1 MAAPFTAKKLSR
13 FCWQF
18 IALILVLFALAVSLI
33 RGLLPQVDGVRQQLV
48 DYVKSEYKVDVQ
60 VGELSAHW
68 QAFGPAINIDNLV
81 IPPQEQL
88 PVTLIIKNVQ
98 VKLDFWQSLLTFT
111 PRIEDVN
118 FDGVHIALNMDKLTE
133 NNPAAT
139 NKAPQVD
146 WLYALLLKQL
156 DRFSLTH
163 ATVQLLSLRQEF
175 RPIHIRQLNWR
186 NNGER
191 HRGAG
196 ELYLD
201 DNASEHESLG
211 LQLDLNGDGANPD
224 SLTGQIYLAANSLD
238 LGEWASRQPNPYDA
252 SKKLPLEGVVNL
264 KAWFTFADRSIS
276 SAMVHFEPSWLQ
288 WTLKEVPQRFE
299 IQAGDIVWQPK
310 DSGWEVQSSGLDF
323 VTNGE
328 HWPQLTLAAKR
339 QHDEFF
345 AYVNQV
351 NTQNLLPLLPLFP
364 RVDKAILHQWHA
376 LAPEASIGPIRLYQ
390 KADQPLLATSEVKQ
404 LHWQKVDGIPNTHPL
419 DLNLHW
425 QDKTLYFSLP
435 AQVYTM
441 DFGDEFSAPLVFNG
455 AAIDGQFNTAELSLN
470 LPQLQLENDDIGLD
484 AALKL
489 DFSAAAHMA
498 LAANVHINNVAN
510 ADKYFPNKAMGESL
524 AEYLDTGLKAG
535 QTQDAQVVWRGPL
548 NGFPFD
554 DNSGVFQ
561 AAFTLTDAQ
570 FQFQPD
576 WPAVTDLSLNALF
589 ENARMD
595 LWLNQGK
602 LMNVDATGA
611 HVFIPAIGEHTLLRI
626 EAELAT
632 QGSAA
637 TKVLQASPLA
647 GSVGKTLD
655 VVQVQGAVTG
665 NLDISIPLYDGGAE
679 DIRGQISFDNTPVY
693 IAQPGLQ
700 LNGVTGIVDFAN
712 EVVTGKGIKARLF
725 EQPLNL
731 TFDTQPKGKDF
742 GLNLLLKSRW
752 DLNRLPEE
760 LHNPLSDFYQGKI
773 SWDGAMTM
781 LFTEKGYQ
789 IQAKVTSDMVGTQL
803 SFPGYFAKP
812 EDEPRPLVAEFI
824 GDQNDATLDVKL
836 ASHAEFIGG
845 FDAEKGANFSYFD
858 LLLGRLFDEDEARN
872 TEKGHIQIDLG
883 KAKLADWLP
892 VINTFVGQDKL
903 PKTGIL
909 VEDID
914 HDSLFPA
921 VASIDSHIGRLDLLG
936 QQLTELRLN
945 AKPNETGWR
954 FNTVANEFDGW
965 VDFYPNWRT
974 QGLKVVASK
983 FYFSPE
989 VKPDTDADFASDQV
1003 LTNLPPVAVNVEDF
1017 RFFDKPFGKLVLQA
1031 SPQAAGYKIQTLS
1044 LTTPNVTLQ
1053 GSGIWQQQAGQNKTD
1068 LSVELNATQFNYL
1081 SAQLG
1086 IDPGVN
1092 EAPLKVNAD
1101 LSWQGAPYAFSL
1113 ETLNGKVKFDLGK
1126 GHLSQVSDKGARIFS
1141 LFSLDSLVRK
1151 LSLDFTDVFGQGM
1164 YFNSFNGN
1172 LQIDNGVVKTT
1183 DTEMDAIAGNMKVRG
1198 YTDLTTESL
1207 NYDIRFV
1214 PQLASSVPTVV
1225 LLSTSAWTLGLG
1237 AFALTKVL
1245 EPVIEVISEIRFR
1258 VTGTMAEPVVEELE
1272 RKSKEIEIPEA
1283 ILPVVGVERPA
1294 APTEAA
1300 SHNAD
1305 ITQPVEAK
1313 STEAQSTEAKPIEI
1327 KSTEIKP
1334 TEVKPSNA
1342 KSEPT
1347 QAPLSQKSEPQ
1358 LQEAQS
1364 EALEPQAVKPEEAR
1378 SEESKSEEPKPAT
1391 DQIKA
1396 PDLKLVQPQATPS
1409 LEVPVTPAT
1418 PENQSA
1424 VEPIKQI
1431 QGDQNAHQPVAM
1443 SEQSRRQ
1450 RQSAVYRIAA

>member
-1 MAAPFTAKKLSR
+1 MATLFTAKKFSR

-18 IALILVLFALAVSLI
+18 MALILVLFALAVSLI
-33 RGLLPQVDGVRQQLV
+33 RGLLPQVDEVRQQLV
-48 DYVKSEYKVDVQ
+48 NYVKSEYKVDVQ

-68 QAFGPAINIDNLV
+68 QAFGPAINIDDLV

-88 PVTLIIKNVQ
+88 PVTLMIKNVQ
-98 VKLDFWQSLLTFT
+98 VKLDFWQSLLTLT

-118 FDGVHIALNMDKLTE
+118 FEGVHVALDMDKLTE
-133 NNPAAT
+133 NDPAT
-139 NKAPQVD
+139 INKAPQLD

-156 DRFSLTH
+156 DRFSLTN
-163 ATVQLLSLRQEF
+163 ATVQLLSMHQEF
-175 RPIHIRQLNWR
+175 RPIHIRHLNWR
-186 NNGER
+186 NQGER

-201 DNASEHESLG
+201 SHASEHESLG
-211 LQLDLNGDGANPD
+211 LQLDINGDGANPD

-238 LGEWASRQPNPYDA
+238 LGEWASRQPNPYD
-252 SKKLPLEGVVNL
+252 STQKLPLEGVVNL
-264 KAWFTFADRSIS
+264 KAWLTFADRSIS

-288 WTLKEVPQRFE
+288 WTLKQEPQRFE

-310 DSGWEVQSSGLDF
+310 ATGWEVQSSGLDF

-328 HWPQLTLAAKR
+328 HWPALTLAAKR
-339 QHDEFF
+339 QNDELF

-351 NTQNLLPLLPLFP
+351 NTQSLLPLLPLFP
-364 RVDKAILHQWHA
+364 GVDRAVLRQWHA
-376 LAPEASIGPIRLYQ
+376 LAPEANIGPIRLYQ
-390 KADQPLLATSEVKQ
+390 KADQPLLASTEVKQ
-404 LHWQKVDGIPNTHPL
+404 LHWQKVDGIPNTNPV
-419 DLNLHW
+419 DVNLRW

-435 AQVYTM
+435 EQVYTL

-455 AAIDGQFNTAELSLN
+455 APIDGQFDTEHLSLN
-470 LPQLQLENDDIGLD
+470 VPQLQLENEDIGVD
-484 AALKL
+484 AALNL
-489 DFSAAAHMA
+489 DFSGAAHMA
-498 LAANVHINNVAN
+498 LAANVRINNVAN

-548 NGFPFD
+548 SGFPFD

-561 AAFTLTDAQ
+561 AAFTLTDAK

-589 ENARMD
+589 ENTRMD

-611 HVFIPAIGEHTLLRI
+611 HVFIPAIGEQTLLRI

-647 GSVGKTLD
+647 TSVGKTLD

-665 NLDISIPLYDGGAE
+665 TLDISIPLYEGEVE
-679 DIRGQISFDNTPVY
+679 DIRGQIRFDNTPVY

-700 LNGVTGIVDFAN
+700 LHGVTGVVDFAN

-725 EQPLNL
+725 EQPLSL

-742 GLNLLLKSRW
+742 GLNLSLKSRW
-752 DLNRLPEE
+752 DLSRLPDE

-781 LFTEKGYQ
+781 LFTEQGYQ
-789 IQAKVTSDMVGTQL
+789 IQAKVTSDMLGTQL
-803 SFPGYFAKP
+803 LLPGYFAKP
-812 EDEPRPLVAEFI
+812 ENEPRPLVAEFV
-824 GDQNDATLDVKL
+824 GDQDNATLDVKL

-845 FDAEKGANFSYFD
+845 FDADKGANFSYFD
-858 LLLGRLFDEDEARN
+858 LLLGRLFGEDEARN
-872 TEKGHIQIDLG
+872 TEQGHIQVDLG
-883 KAKLADWLP
+883 KAKLAEWLP
-892 VINTFVGQDKL
+892 VINAFVGQEKI

-909 VEDID
+909 VDDIP
-914 HDSLFPA
+914 HKSLFPA
-921 VASIDSHIGRLDLLG
+921 VVSIDSHIGRLDLLG
-936 QQLTELRLN
+936 QELTELRLN

-965 VDFYPNWRT
+965 IDFYPNWKT
-974 QGLKVVASK
+974 QGLKVVANK

-989 VKPDTDADFASDQV
+989 VKPNTDADFASDQV

-1017 RFFDKPFGKLVLQA
+1017 RFFDKSFGKLVLQA

-1044 LTTPNVTLQ
+1044 LTTPNVNLQ

-1068 LSVELNATQFNYL
+1068 LSVELNATQFSYL

-1086 IDPGVN
+1086 IEPGVN

-1113 ETLNGKVKFDLGK
+1113 ETLNGKVKFNLGK

-1272 RKSKEIEIPEA
+1272 RKSKEIEIPES

-1294 APTEAA
+1294 VPTEAA

-1305 ITQPVEAK
+1305 ITQPVETKSTEAQLTEAK
-1313 STEAQSTEAKPIEI
+1313 PTETKLTEAQSTE
-1327 KSTEIKP
+1327 
-1334 TEVKPSNA
+1334 VKPSN
-1342 KSEPT
+1342 T
-1347 QAPLSQKSEPQ
+1347 KSEPQ
-1358 LQEAQS
+1358 FQATQP
-1364 EALEPQAVKPEEAR
+1364 EALEPQDVKPEEAR
-1378 SEESKSEEPKPAT
+1378 SEESKSEELKPAT

-1396 PDLKLVQPQATPS
+1396 PDLKREQPQATPS
-1409 LEVPVTPAT
+1409 PEAPNTPAT
-1418 PENQSA
+1418 PENQPA

-1431 QGDQNAHQPVAM
+1431 QGDQNAYQPVAM

>member
-1 MAAPFTAKKLSR
+1 MATLFTAKKFSR

-18 IALILVLFALAVSLI
+18 LALILVLFALAVSLI
-33 RGLLPQVDGVRQQLV
+33 RGLLPQVDEVRQQLV
-48 DYVKSEYKVDVQ
+48 NYVKSEYKVDVQ

-68 QAFGPAINIDNLV
+68 QAFGPAINIDDLV

-88 PVTLIIKNVQ
+88 PVTLMIKNVQ
-98 VKLDFWQSLLTFT
+98 VKLDFWQSLLTLT

-118 FDGVHIALNMDKLTE
+118 FEGVHVALDMDKLTE
-133 NNPAAT
+133 RNPAAI
-139 NKAPQVD
+139 NKAPQLD

-156 DRFSLTH
+156 DRFSLTN
-163 ATVQLLSLRQEF
+163 ATVQLLSMHQEF
-175 RPIHIRQLNWR
+175 RPIHIRHLNWR
-186 NNGER
+186 NQGER

-201 DNASEHESLG
+201 SHASKHESLG
-211 LQLDLNGDGANPD
+211 LQLDIKGDGANPD

-238 LGEWASRQPNPYDA
+238 LGEWASRQPNPYD
-252 SKKLPLEGVVNL
+252 STKKLPLEGVVNL
-264 KAWFTFADRSIS
+264 KAWLTFADRSIS
-276 SAMVHFEPSWLQ
+276 SARVHFEPSWLQ
-288 WTLKEVPQRFE
+288 WTLKQEPQRFE

-310 DSGWEVQSSGLDF
+310 ATGWEVQSSGLDF

-328 HWPQLTLAAKR
+328 HWPALTLAAKR
-339 QHDEFF
+339 QNDELF
-345 AYVNQV
+345 AYVNHV
-351 NTQNLLPLLPLFP
+351 NTQSLLPLLPLFP
-364 RVDKAILHQWHA
+364 EVDRAVLRQWHA
-376 LAPEASIGPIRLYQ
+376 LAPEANIGPIRLYQ
-390 KADQPLLATSEVKQ
+390 KADQPLLASTEVKQ
-404 LHWQKVDGIPNTHPL
+404 LHWQKVEGIPNTHPV
-419 DLNLHW
+419 DVNMRW

-435 AQVYTM
+435 EQVYIF

-455 AAIDGQFNTAELSLN
+455 APIDGQFDTEHLSLN
-470 LPQLQLENDDIGLD
+470 VPQLQLENEDIGVD
-484 AALKL
+484 AALSL
-489 DFSAAAHMA
+489 DFSGAAHMA
-498 LAANVHINNVAN
+498 LAANIVINNVAN

-548 NGFPFD
+548 SGFPFD

-561 AAFTLTDAQ
+561 AAFTLTDAK
-570 FQFQPD
+570 FQFHPD

-589 ENARMD
+589 ENTRMD

-611 HVFIPAIGEHTLLRI
+611 HVFIPAIGEQTLLRI

-647 GSVGKTLD
+647 SSVGKTLD

-665 NLDISIPLYDGGAE
+665 TLDISIPLYDGEAE
-679 DIRGQISFDNTPVY
+679 DIRGQIRFDNTPVY

-700 LNGVTGIVDFAN
+700 LNGVTGVVDFAN
-712 EVVTGKGIKARLF
+712 EVVTGKDIKARLF

-731 TFDTQPKGKDF
+731 TFDTQPKGKDV
-742 GLNLLLKSRW
+742 GLNLSLKSRW
-752 DLNRLPEE
+752 DLSRLPDE

-781 LFTEKGYQ
+781 LFTEQGYQ
-789 IQAKVTSDMVGTQL
+789 IQAKVTSDMLGTQL
-803 SFPGYFAKP
+803 LLPGYFAKP
-812 EDEPRPLVAEFI
+812 ADEPRPLVAEFF
-824 GDQNDATLDVKL
+824 GEQDNATLDVKL

-845 FDAEKGANFSYFD
+845 FDADKGANLSYFD
-858 LLLGRLFDEDEARN
+858 LLLGRLFGEDEARN
-872 TEKGHIQIDLG
+872 TEQGHIQVDLG
-883 KAKLADWLP
+883 KAKLAEWLP
-892 VINTFVGQDKL
+892 VINAFVGQDKI

-909 VEDID
+909 VDDIP
-914 HDSLFPA
+914 HKSLFPA

-954 FNTVANEFDGW
+954 FNTIANEFNGW
-965 VDFYPNWRT
+965 VDFYQNWRT
-974 QGLKVVASK
+974 QGLKVVANK

-989 VKPDTDADFASDQV
+989 VKSDADANFTSDKV
-1003 LTNLPPVAVNVEDF
+1003 LTNLPPLAVNVEDF

-1031 SPQAAGYKIQTLS
+1031 SPQVAGYKIQTLS
-1044 LTTPNVTLQ
+1044 LTTPNVNLQ

-1113 ETLNGKVKFDLGK
+1113 ETLNGKVKFNLGK

-1272 RKSKEIEIPEA
+1272 RKSKEIEIPES
-1283 ILPVVGVERPA
+1283 ILPVVGVERPV
-1294 APTEAA
+1294 APAEAV
-1300 SHNAD
+1300 SQNAD
-1305 ITQPVEAK
+1305 ITQPVGAK
-1313 STEAQSTEAKPIEI
+1313 STEA
-1327 KSTEIKP
+1327 
-1334 TEVKPSNA
+1334 KPSDAN
-1342 KSEPT
+1342 SEPT
-1347 QAPLSQKSEPQ
+1347 QAPD
-1358 LQEAQS
+1358 
-1364 EALEPQAVKPEEAR
+1364 VN
-1378 SEESKSEEPKPAT
+1378 
-1391 DQIKA
+1391 
-1396 PDLKLVQPQATPS
+1396 LVQPQATPS
-1409 LEVPVTPAT
+1409 SEVPVLPAT
-1418 PENQSA
+1418 PENQPV

-1431 QGDQNAHQPVAM
+1431 QGDQNAPQPVAM